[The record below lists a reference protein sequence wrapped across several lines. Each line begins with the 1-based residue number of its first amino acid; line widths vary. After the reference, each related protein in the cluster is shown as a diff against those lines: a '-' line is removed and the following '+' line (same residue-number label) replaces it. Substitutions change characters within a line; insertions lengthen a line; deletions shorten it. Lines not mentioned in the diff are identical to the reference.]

1 MSEGHKIYD
10 LFLTSAGK
18 VATVGVTNT
27 GEVEVHY
34 WNPSNGIL
42 VDEIVLA
49 SKVGIENIRTVFI
62 RGEEVYAVE
71 SYGNSVKAQSYDLK
85 TGKESQAVINGEYE
99 GISQCSASESALVC
113 LSTEQHAYYTQLPLQ
128 STSKMN
134 LLSLPIFP
142 GTSKVEQIS
151 SVPNMDAL
159 RLQYIQESVYR
170 TAIIS
175 FKNGEVESQER

>member
-1 MSEGHKIYD
+1 MTERQTEWQNSRAAKEPAH
-10 LFLTSAGK
+10 
-18 VATVGVTNT
+18 
-27 GEVEVHY
+27 
-34 WNPSNGIL
+34 
-42 VDEIVLA
+42 VLA
-49 SKVGIENIRTVFI
+49 SKVSIENIRTVFI

-99 GISQCSASESALVC
+99 GISQCSALESALVC

-134 LLSLPIFP
+134 LLSLPMFP
-142 GTSKVEQIS
+142 GAGKVEQIS
-151 SVPNMDAL
+151 SVPNTDAL
-159 RLQYIQESVYR
+159 RLQYIQESVSR

>member
-18 VATVGVTNT
+18 VATVGVTST

-34 WNPSNGIL
+34 WNPSNGVL

-62 RGEEVYAVE
+62 RGEEVYVVE

-99 GISQCSASESALVC
+99 GIAQCSATESALVC
-113 LSTEQHAYYTQLPLQ
+113 LSTEQHVYYTQLPLQ

-134 LLSLPIFP
+134 LLSLQNFP
-142 GTSKVEQIS
+142 GTSKVEKIS
-151 SVPNMDAL
+151 SVQNTDAL
-159 RLQYIQESVYR
+159 RLQYIQDSISI
-170 TAIIS
+170 TAFIS
-175 FKNGEVESQER
+175 FKNGEVERPER